1 MTHCQICERE
11 ISAVAAS
18 SIRLLM
24 PAAPRPP
31 SQNEMYW
38 KPTVTSLRRPSS
50 VISPGVDGGV
60 EQLLGA

>member
-1 MTHCQICERE
+1 M
-11 ISAVAAS
+11 AAS

-38 KPTVTSLRRPSS
+38 KPTLTSLRSPSS
-50 VISPGVDGGV
+50 VISPGVLDGV
-60 EQLLGA
+60 EQLLG